1 MALKEI
7 KTGYFAKTK
16 VYSDNGYKPYSISRI
31 TPKGCKCGE
40 IKDLAPSWELLKGY
54 KNGTITSGDYTSKY
68 WQMLSSKDVEILL
81 KEKLITLTP
90 KEKGIV
96 LLCYEKN
103 PEDCHRSILASYCNQ
118 KFNMKIEEYDLQ
130 KDKNINKDE
139 DKDEYEQIE
148 LDL

>member
-16 VYSDNGYKPYSISRI
+16 VYSDNGYRPYSISRI

-54 KNGTITSGDYTSKY
+54 KNGMITSGDYTSKY
-68 WQMLSSKDVEILL
+68 WQMLSSKDVEILIMRNTN
-81 KEKLITLTP
+81 KEDI
-90 KEKGIV
+90 
-96 LLCYEKN
+96 
-103 PEDCHRSILASYCNQ
+103 
-118 KFNMKIEEYDLQ
+118 Q
-130 KDKNINKDE
+130 KDKEINKDE

>member
-7 KTGYFAKTK
+7 KTGYFAKTQ

-54 KNGTITSGDYTSKY
+54 KDGTVTCGEYTSKY

-90 KEKGIV
+90 EEKGIV
-96 LLCYEKN
+96 LLCYEKK

-130 KDKNINKDE
+130 KDKDIDKN
-139 DKDEYEQIE
+139 KDEYEQIE